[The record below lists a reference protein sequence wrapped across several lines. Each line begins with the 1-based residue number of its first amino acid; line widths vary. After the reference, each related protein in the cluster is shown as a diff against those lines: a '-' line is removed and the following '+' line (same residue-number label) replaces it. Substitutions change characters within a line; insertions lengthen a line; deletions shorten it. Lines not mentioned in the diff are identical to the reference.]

1 MLTAAVMLS
10 YQTAGKAAR
19 DAVFL
24 GNFPAAKLPTMVMT
38 AAMLAIALGLVFG
51 KWLERRGP
59 GHVVPRSFLL
69 SGILQLVEWY
79 FYDARPA
86 VVAPLIYLHI
96 VGLGAILLSG
106 FWSFAAEQ
114 LNPREAKQTFGK
126 IAGMGTLG
134 GIAGGLVAERTAAF
148 FGTSAVLGQLALAH
162 IACAVILFRAARM
175 PGVVNPKQKD
185 DRVSPLETFSRI
197 PYLAGL
203 AALILLGTSN
213 AAVIDYLFK
222 SQAAETI
229 GKGPDLLRF
238 FALFHTGSAVITF
251 VFQTFLSRLSF
262 EKLGLTKTVGSLPA
276 ITGAGSLVA
285 LAFPFFPVTALTR
298 VMELVV
304 RGSIFRSGYELFYIP
319 IPAREK
325 RSVKSLIDVACDR
338 MGDAV
343 GSAIVQTAMI
353 AAPGAVRNVVLGIT
367 AISAG
372 VSLWIASRLDKAYQS
387 VVKHGLLDRAD
398 ELDLGY
404 VEDVTTLSS
413 VMHTVSSFAPVRPS
427 ETAESASKAGTAAK
441 ARKEEPLPTTI
452 ELDSVVEKLRELRS
466 GDVRR
471 VLNVIRRTKTLDT
484 ILAPQI
490 ISLLAWDEVSAEARQ
505 LLHRDAD
512 RHVGLLV
519 DFLLDEEVDF
529 TIRRR
534 LPRVLAV
541 TLSQRALDGLM
552 EGLKDKRFEVRF
564 QCGRALG
571 YLYKQAPGLRLDT
584 ERVYAAIDN
593 EVSVNR
599 SIWDGR
605 RLLDQRDSQ
614 DEFSFLDEVIRE
626 RAHHSLEHVFSMLS
640 ILYPLEPLKVAF
652 RALHSGDGSLRALAL
667 EYLEGILPAHTRE
680 KLWTVLDGSKAP
692 AAPENARKE
701 ALQKLMASN
710 DRLIMEWKDRVK

>member
-38 AAMLAIALGLVFG
+38 AALLAVALGLIFG

-59 GHVVPRSFLL
+59 GYVVPRAFLV
-69 SGILQLVEWY
+69 SGVLQLIEWA
-79 FYDARPA
+79 FYDSNPQ
-86 VVAPLIYLHI
+86 VVAPLVYLHI

-106 FWSFAAEQ
+106 FWSFASEQ

-134 GIAGGLVAERTAAF
+134 GIAGGLIAERTGAF
-148 FGTSAVLGQLALAH
+148 FGTSAVLGQLGVSHLV
-162 IACAVILFRAARM
+162 CAAVLFRAARL

-185 DRVSPLETFSRI
+185 DGVSALQTFSRI

-203 AALILLGTSN
+203 AVLILLGTSN

-222 SQAAETI
+222 AQAAETI
-229 GKGPDLLRF
+229 GKGPGLLRF
-238 FALFHTGSAVITF
+238 FALFHTGSAIITF
-251 VFQTFLSRLSF
+251 IFQTFLSRLSF

-325 RSVKSLIDVACDR
+325 RTVKSLIDVACDR

-372 VSLWIASRLDKAYQS
+372 VSLWIASRLDKAYQG

-413 VMHTVSSFAPVRPS
+413 VMHTVSSFTPVRP
-427 ETAESASKAGTAAK
+427 AGMPATQK
-441 ARKEEPLPTTI
+441 KEKEEPLPTTI
-452 ELDSVVEKLRELRS
+452 EMDGVIEKLVELRS
-466 GDVRR
+466 GDARR
-471 VLNVIRRTKTLDT
+471 VLNALRRIKSLDALIT
-484 ILAPQI
+484 PQVV
-490 ISLLAWDEVSAEARQ
+490 SLLAWDEVSADARK

-534 LPRVLAV
+534 LPRVLAL

-552 EGLKDKRFEVRF
+552 EGLSDKRFEVRF

-571 YLYKQAPGLRLDT
+571 YLHNQAPGLHLDT
-584 ERVYAAIDN
+584 ERVFGAVDN

-599 SIWDGR
+599 TIWDGR
-605 RLLDQRDSQ
+605 RLLEERDPQ

-626 RAHHSLEHVFSMLS
+626 RAHHSLEHVFSLLS
-640 ILYPLEPLKVAF
+640 ILYPAEPLRVAF
-652 RALHSGDGSLRALAL
+652 RALHSGDTSLRALAL
-667 EYLEGILPAHTRE
+667 EYLEGILPDRTRD
-680 KLWTVLDGSKAP
+680 KLWTVLDGSTAP
-692 AAPENARKE
+692 AAPEGARKE
-701 ALQKLMASN
+701 ALRKLMASN
-710 DRLIMEWKDRVK
+710 DRLVLEWKDKAQ

>member
-1 MLTAAVMLS
+1 MWTAAVMLS

-38 AAMLAIALGLVFG
+38 AAILAVALGLVFG

-59 GHVVPRSFLL
+59 GHVVPRAFLL
-69 SGILQLVEWY
+69 SGILQLIEWF
-79 FYDARPA
+79 FYDAHPQI
-86 VVAPLIYLHI
+86 VAPLIYLHI

-106 FWSFAAEQ
+106 FWSFASEQ
-114 LNPREAKQTFGK
+114 LNPREAKQTFGR

-134 GIAGGLVAERTAAF
+134 GIAGGLIAERTAAF
-148 FGTSAVLGQLALAH
+148 FGTSAVLGQLGIAH
-162 IACAVILFRAARM
+162 LVCAGLLFRAARL
-175 PGVVNPKQKD
+175 PGIINPKQKD

-197 PYLAGL
+197 PYLTGL

-222 SQAAETI
+222 SQAAESI
-229 GKGPDLLRF
+229 GRGPDLLRF

-251 VFQTFLSRLSF
+251 IFQTFLSRLSF

-372 VSLWIASRLDKAYQS
+372 ISLWIASRLDKAYQG

-413 VMHTVSSFAPVRPS
+413 VMHTVSSFAPVRAP
-427 ETAESASKAGTAAK
+427 EKPAAAK
-441 ARKEEPLPTTI
+441 KEKEESLPTTI

-471 VLNVIRRTKTLDT
+471 VLNVIRRTKSLDA

-490 ISLLAWDEVSAEARQ
+490 ISLLAWDEVSVEARQ

-519 DFLLDEEVDF
+519 DFLLDDEVDF

-584 ERVYAAIDN
+584 ERVFAAIDN

-692 AAPENARKE
+692 AAPESARKE

-710 DRLIMEWKDRVK
+710 DRLILEWKDRVQ

>member
-10 YQTAGKAAR
+10 HQTEGKAAR

-51 KWLERRGP
+51 KWLVRRGP
-59 GHVVPRSFLL
+59 GYVVPRAFLL
-69 SGILQLVEWY
+69 SGHLHLIEWA
-79 FYDARPA
+79 FYEAHPRI
-86 VVAPLIYLHI
+86 VAPLIYLHI

-106 FWSFAAEQ
+106 FWSFASEQ
-114 LNPREAKQTFGK
+114 LNPREAKQTFGR

-134 GIAGGLVAERTAAF
+134 GIACGLLAERTGAF
-148 FGTSAVLGQLALAH
+148 FGTAAVLGQLALSH
-162 IACAVILFRAARM
+162 LACAAILFYAARL
-175 PGVVNPKQKD
+175 PGVANPKQKD
-185 DRVSPLETFSRI
+185 DGVSALETFSRI

-222 SQAAETI
+222 SQAAATI
-229 GKGPDLLRF
+229 GKGPELLRF
-238 FALFHTGSAVITF
+238 FALFHSGSAVLTF
-251 VFQTFLSRLSF
+251 SFQTFLSRVSF

-276 ITGAGSLVA
+276 ITGTGSLVA

-304 RGSIFRSGYELFYIP
+304 RGSVFRSGYELFYIP

-325 RSVKSLIDVACDR
+325 RTVKSLIDVACDR

-343 GSAIVQTAMI
+343 CSAIVQTVII

-372 VSLWIASRLDKAYQS
+372 VSLWIASRLDKAYQD

-404 VEDVTTLSS
+404 VEDVTTLSA
-413 VMHTVSSFAPVRPS
+413 VMNTVTSFAPLRNAPGQPKPK
-427 ETAESASKAGTAAK
+427 EKE
-441 ARKEEPLPTTI
+441 KEEPLPTTV
-452 ELDSVVEKLRELRS
+452 ELDNVVEMLRELRS
-466 GDVRR
+466 GEVRR
-471 VLNVIRRTKTLDT
+471 VRNAMLRIKSLDP

-490 ISLLAWDEVSAEARQ
+490 VSLLAWDEVSTEARQ

-519 DFLLDEEVDF
+519 DFLLDDEVDF
-529 TIRRR
+529 AIRRR
-534 LPRVLAV
+534 LPRVLAA
-541 TLSQRALDGLM
+541 TLSQRAIDGLL
-552 EGLKDKRFEVRF
+552 EGLKDTRFEVRF

-571 YLYKQAPGLRLDT
+571 YLYKKAPGLRLDT

-652 RALHSGDGSLRALAL
+652 RALHSGDASLRALAL
-667 EYLEGILPAHTRE
+667 EYLEGILPERTRE

-692 AAPENARKE
+692 AASEAVRKE
-701 ALQKLMASN
+701 ALQKLMA
-710 DRLIMEWKDRVK
+710 